1 VHFSSNFKK
10 KKFLHSK
17 HSEQKSCKGSHG
29 RVIEWSLRAFPSM
42 RAVINF
48 VMRAANTLQIADG
61 EQQALRKF
69 SACWSLSL
77 LLRRFLRQVNWLT
90 PPKQDISRKAR
101 QHVNKQLLDEV
112 FVISTIIKAEV
123 GVICRILGL
132 RLITLTKTLI
142 ILDITKTESNNCF
155 FIH

>member
-1 VHFSSNFKK
+1 MRAVRLF
-10 KKFLHSK
+10 
-17 HSEQKSCKGSHG
+17 
-29 RVIEWSLRAFPSM
+29 LRA

-48 VMRAANTLQIADG
+48 VMRAANTLEIADG
-61 EQQALRKF
+61 EQQVLLKF
-69 SACWSLSL
+69 SACWNLSL

-123 GVICRILGL
+123 GVICRILRL
-132 RLITLTKTLI
+132 RLITPTETLI
-142 ILDITKTESNNCF
+142 ILDITKTESNHCF
-155 FIH
+155 ITH

>member
-1 VHFSSNFKK
+1 
-10 KKFLHSK
+10 
-17 HSEQKSCKGSHG
+17 
-29 RVIEWSLRAFPSM
+29 M

-48 VMRAANTLQIADG
+48 VMRAANTLEIADG

-69 SACWSLSL
+69 SACWNLSL

-123 GVICRILGL
+123 GVICRILRL